1 MGNIPAGCPEEHTE
15 HWRQTLA
22 VDQAMLGGSAGHR
35 LFALQV
41 NGESMEGRGI
51 HEGDWVVADVDAP
64 PHEGNVVVALID
76 GKNTMKTL
84 ARQEGRFYLKAE
96 SPNHPDWVPID
107 EMVIQGVV
115 KAVLRRID

>member
-1 MGNIPAGCPEEHTE
+1 MSIID
-15 HWRQTLA
+15 TLTP
-22 VDQAMLGGSAGHR
+22 
-35 LFALQV
+35 
-41 NGESMEGRGI
+41 EGRGGI
-51 HEGDWVVADVDAP
+51 HEGDWVVADADAP

-96 SPNHPDWVPID
+96 SPNHSDWVPID